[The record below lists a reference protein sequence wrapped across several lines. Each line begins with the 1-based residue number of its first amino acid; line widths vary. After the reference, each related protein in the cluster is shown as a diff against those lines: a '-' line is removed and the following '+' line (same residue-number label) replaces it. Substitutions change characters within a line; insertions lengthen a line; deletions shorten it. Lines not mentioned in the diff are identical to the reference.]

1 MSINDIR
8 FDKDGLITTVV
19 QNFSTKEVL
28 MVAYMSKES
37 LEKTIATGQTWFFS
51 RSRNELWHKGETSG
65 NFQTVKEI
73 RYDCDG
79 DALLIEVDPS
89 GPACHTG
96 KTSCFYRSI
105 IESESTPVISEISR
119 LFETVK
125 QRKANPKEGSYTQ
138 YLFDKGIDK
147 ILKKV
152 GEETSEVIIA
162 AKNNSKKELIYETAD
177 LVYHMTVL
185 LVNQGIEIQDITD
198 ELKKRVK

>member
-19 QNFSTKEVL
+19 QDFSTKEVL
-28 MVAYMSKES
+28 MVAYMNQES
-37 LEKTIATGQTWFFS
+37 LEQTIKTGQTWFFS

-65 NFQTVKEI
+65 NFQMVKEI

-79 DALLIEVDPS
+79 DALLIEVEPQ

-96 KTSCFYRSI
+96 ERSCFYRSVVQG
-105 IESESTPVISEISR
+105 ESKPVLSEISR

-125 QRKANPKEGSYTQ
+125 ERKAFPKEGSYTQ

-162 AKNNSKKELIYETAD
+162 AKNNSKEELIYETAD

-185 LVNQGIEIQDITD
+185 LVNQGIDVKDITD

>member
-8 FDKDGLITTVV
+8 FDSNGLITTVV
-19 QNFSTKEVL
+19 QDFSTKEVL
-28 MVAYMSKES
+28 MVAYMNQES
-37 LEKTIATGQTWFFS
+37 LEQTIKTGQTWFFS

-65 NFQTVKEI
+65 NYQSVKGI

-79 DALLIEVDPS
+79 DALLIEVEPL
-89 GPACHTG
+89 GPACHTRE
-96 KTSCFYRSI
+96 KSCFYRNI
-105 IESESTPVISEISR
+105 VESESTLVHSVISR

-125 QRKANPKEGSYTQ
+125 ERKANPKEGSYTQ
-138 YLFDKGIDK
+138 YLFNKGIDK

-162 AKNNSKKELIYETAD
+162 AKNNSKEELIYETAD

-185 LVNQGIEIQDITD
+185 LVNQGIDIKDITD
-198 ELKKRVK
+198 ELKKRAK

>member
-1 MSINDIR
+1 MINMDDLQ
-8 FDKDGLITTVV
+8 FDSNGLITTVI
-19 QNFSTKEVL
+19 QDANSREVL
-28 MVAYMSKES
+28 MVAYMNRES
-37 LEKTIATGQTWFFS
+37 LDRTIQTGQTWFFS

-65 NFQTVKEI
+65 NFQTVRSI

-79 DALLIEVDPS
+79 DALLIEVDPM

-96 KTSCFYRSI
+96 EKSCFYRSI
-105 IESESTPVISEISR
+105 TDNKVLKPNIIEQ

-125 QRKANPKEGSYTQ
+125 ERKAHPKEGSYTN

-162 AKNNSKKELIYETAD
+162 AKNNSREELIYETAD

-185 LVNQGIEIQDITD
+185 LVNQGIDPQDIAK
-198 ELKKRVK
+198 ELAKRVK

>member
-1 MSINDIR
+1 MSMNDIR
-8 FDKDGLITTVV
+8 FDSNGLITTVV
-19 QNFSTKEVL
+19 QDFSTKEVL
-28 MVAYMSKES
+28 MVAYMNQES
-37 LEKTIATGQTWFFS
+37 LEQTIKTGQTWFFS

-65 NFQTVKEI
+65 NYQSVKGI

-79 DALLIEVDPS
+79 DALLIEVEPL

-96 KTSCFYRSI
+96 EKSCFYRNI
-105 IESESTPVISEISR
+105 VESESTLVHSVISR

-125 QRKANPKEGSYTQ
+125 ERKANPKEGSYTQ
-138 YLFDKGIDK
+138 YLFNKGIDK

-162 AKNNSKKELIYETAD
+162 AKNNSKEELIYETAD

-185 LVNQGIEIQDITD
+185 LVNQGIDIKDITD
-198 ELKKRVK
+198 ELKKRAK

>member
-19 QNFSTKEVL
+19 QDFSTKEVL

-96 KTSCFYRSI
+96 ETSCFYRSI
-105 IESESTPVISEISR
+105 IESESTPAISEISR

-162 AKNNSKKELIYETAD
+162 AKNNSKEELIYETAD

>member
-1 MSINDIR
+1 MSMNDIR
-8 FDKDGLITTVV
+8 FDSNGLITTVV
-19 QNFSTKEVL
+19 QDFSTKEVL
-28 MVAYMSKES
+28 MVAYMNQES
-37 LEKTIATGQTWFFS
+37 LVQTIKTGQTWFFS

-65 NFQTVKEI
+65 NYQSVKGI

-79 DALLIEVDPS
+79 DALLIEVEPL

-96 KTSCFYRSI
+96 EKSCFYRNI
-105 IESESTPVISEISR
+105 VESESTLVHSVISR

-125 QRKANPKEGSYTQ
+125 ERKANPKEGSYTQ
-138 YLFDKGIDK
+138 YLFNKGIDK

-162 AKNNSKKELIYETAD
+162 AKNNSKEELIYETAD

-185 LVNQGIEIQDITD
+185 LVNQGIDIKDITD
-198 ELKKRVK
+198 ELKKRAK

>member
-19 QNFSTKEVL
+19 QDFSTKEVL
-28 MVAYMSKES
+28 MVAYMNQES
-37 LEKTIATGQTWFFS
+37 LEQTIKTGQTWFFS

-65 NFQTVKEI
+65 NFQLVKEI

-79 DALLIEVDPS
+79 DALLIEVEPQ

-96 KTSCFYRSI
+96 ETSCFYRSVVQA
-105 IESESTPVISEISR
+105 ESKPALSEISR

-125 QRKANPKEGSYTQ
+125 ERKAHPKEGSYTQ

-162 AKNNSKKELIYETAD
+162 AKNNSKEELIYETAD

-185 LVNQGIEIQDITD
+185 LVNQGIDVKDITD